1 MTRNV
6 KVPLFYFI
14 LVFSIFSGTG
24 EAIQEVFPPTGS
36 QPGQAVGSG
45 VPQLP
50 PSRSFQVNDLRS
62 SRQRFHEPPEQTA
75 TDGASTSLGQWQSQ
89 PAQRPSEFSSSRKF
103 QGPQFQTPAQP
114 DRTELESVISDRQL
128 LPSSRGLEPLDTDT
142 NRPSAASVRFSG
154 VAESDTATAVVDPQ
168 VVAAHFEMPD
178 PMNSMNP
185 GTLGAVSGGEP
196 NALLERYRLTQFREP
211 LPGVPLTIEAAL
223 AQTPPQIRTE
233 MVRQYWNTFAAWC
246 RHMQAIEQRTATTRL
261 SSMGGGDGALVQGA
275 MALVETAV
283 QRTEDELM
291 EQQRVL
297 QSFLPNSRADTLL
310 ALPADLPIVTVYDT
324 QYDTY
329 AAMNRLPYEHRTI
342 NQRLPKL
349 LARIELAAKAC
360 QLNDQAV
367 QQTSGGNTAAAL
379 LAIQQAAAA
388 QRQFIDSVVAY
399 NQIIGDY
406 SLKVAP
412 WNTPT
417 NRLAGM
423 LVIPA
428 APINTPAA
436 AVAGRPIAPL
446 REATL
451 PNDPRANDLRQPRAG
466 TGGFN
471 ASFQQPVTAPINA
484 ATPPAN
490 SPPLVRNFE
499 NPAAAPTGST
509 GMQPALPEQQNP
521 TDAFRRSGSAPSA
534 NDGAFQP
541 PTQINPQP
549 NSPQPSSTPPQGLPS
564 SRFPDG
570 NFSSPNP
577 ANNPSSGGA
586 EQ

>member
-6 KVPLFYFI
+6 MVPLGCLI
-14 LVFSIFSGTG
+14 LLVSMSNRSSG
-24 EAIQEVFPPTGS
+24 AIQESFPPTA
-36 QPGQAVGSG
+36 GQSGQTVGSG
-45 VPQLP
+45 VPQVP
-50 PSRSFQVNDLRS
+50 PPRSFQINDLRS
-62 SRQRFHEPPEQTA
+62 SRQRFNEPPEQQTNDGTA
-75 TDGASTSLGQWQSQ
+75 SLGEWQSQ
-89 PAQRPSEFSSSRKF
+89 PSQRPSEFSSSRKF
-103 QGPQFQTPAQP
+103 QGPQFQTPTP
-114 DRTELESVISDRQL
+114 PERDDLESVISDRQL
-128 LPSSRGLEPLDTDT
+128 LPNSRGLEPLGS
-142 NRPSAASVRFSG
+142 NSNLPPAAAVRFSG
-154 VAESDTATAVVDPQ
+154 VAGGDAATAIVDPQ
-168 VVAAHFEMPD
+168 VATANFETLD
-178 PMNSMNP
+178 PMNPS
-185 GTLGAVSGGEP
+185 AVSAPSGSDP
-196 NALLERYRLTQFREP
+196 NALLERYRLTQYREP
-211 LPGVPLTIEAAL
+211 LPGVPLTVEAAL

-233 MVRQYWNTFAAWC
+233 MVRQYWSTFAAWC
-246 RHMQAIEQRTATTRL
+246 RYMQAIEQRAATSRL
-261 SSMGGGDGALVQGA
+261 SSVGGGDASLVQGA
-275 MALVETAV
+275 LALADFAV
-283 QRTEDELM
+283 QRTEDELV
-291 EQQRVL
+291 EQQRLL

-310 ALPADLPIVTVYDT
+310 ALPADLPLVTVYDT

-367 QQTSGGNTAAAL
+367 QQTSTGNAAAAL
-379 LAIQQAAAA
+379 LAIQQAATA

-412 WNTPT
+412 WDTPA

-428 APINTPAA
+428 ASINGPAA

-471 ASFQQPVTAPINA
+471 ASFQQPVTAPVNG
-484 ATPPAN
+484 ATSPAN
-490 SPPLVRNFE
+490 PPPPVRNFE
-499 NPAAAPTGST
+499 NPAAAPAGATGI
-509 GMQPALPEQQNP
+509 QPALPEQQNSS
-521 TDAFRRSGSAPSA
+521 DAFRRSGTTPPA

-549 NSPQPSSTPPQGLPS
+549 SATPPQGLPS

-577 ANNPSSGGA
+577 AKNPSSGGA